1 MNNRIKSHLEK
12 NETKITNKLRKF
24 NFNVPTN
31 TKFKRRKSIVPLVR
45 HFFFLPFNLEILDI
59 VFEILEGRQILR
71 IFFLPI
77 QKRQTAHQPT
87 RKTGADN
94 NETGFEIKRTS
105 EFSDH
110 LSILRSSFFPLSSS
124 PSFFIVDLE
133 KMIHDFFVNKERRDR
148 R

>member
-12 NETKITNKLRKF
+12 NETKITNKKIQFQRSNEYEIQEEKI
-24 NFNVPTN
+24 NCT
-31 TKFKRRKSIVPLVR
+31 TCAS
-45 HFFFLPFNLEILDI
+45 FFSLPFNLEILDI

-110 LSILRSSFFPLSSS
+110 LSILRSSFFPLSPP